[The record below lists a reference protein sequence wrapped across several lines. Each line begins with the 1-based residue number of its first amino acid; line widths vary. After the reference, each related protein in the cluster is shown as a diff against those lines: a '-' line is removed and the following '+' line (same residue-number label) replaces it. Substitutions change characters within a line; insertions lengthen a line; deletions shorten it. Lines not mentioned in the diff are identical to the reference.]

1 MADFRKMTEHFLR
14 ETWRD
19 EDLRNG
25 QGLNLISIE

>member
-1 MADFRKMTEHFLR
+1 MADFQKMTENFLR

-25 QGLNLISIE
+25 QGLILISIE